1 MKQILINIWNKFR
14 GREWMTFCIF
24 SFLVVT
30 EILEKNYMAAYAF
43 SVCLFMYISSVLEE
57 QKDISIVSQS
67 PVSDQIYY
75 IVPEVVE
82 SEEPKDLH

>member
-1 MKQILINIWNKFR
+1 
-14 GREWMTFCIF
+14 
-24 SFLVVT
+24 
-30 EILEKNYMAAYAF
+30 MAAYAF